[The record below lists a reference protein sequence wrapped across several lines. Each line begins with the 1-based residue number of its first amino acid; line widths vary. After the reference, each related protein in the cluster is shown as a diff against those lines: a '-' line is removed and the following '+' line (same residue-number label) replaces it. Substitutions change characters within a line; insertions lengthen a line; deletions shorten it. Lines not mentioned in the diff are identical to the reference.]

1 MILSKK
7 NVQVKNT
14 VIGGGAYTR
23 FIAIAPSN
31 AEEMKSQI
39 KEAASLG
46 EAGIEIKVGNLTKAE
61 DALSV
66 LVEYKED
73 LTEQS
78 VVLNFDTTG
87 YDNTESDDEKLQAA
101 EKAAKS
107 GLVDIIGAE
116 AFASE
121 NYIASMKKIAAEIG
135 VKLML
140 SHIDFDGIA
149 PEDEIIHTA
158 KAAESKGADL
168 IYLAYMTKNDPD
180 VIVLG
185 YASKKIASDNLV
197 SVPICVFPMGEV
209 GFQTRIL
216 SERCGNSFGFYHL
229 AEPENGLFESYAQ
242 YKAMYE
248 VYGDCKKIQ
257 SKVQFDMGEKHIMGG
272 ERFIRC
278 FMLKERTKNDILEA
292 ARNVARYNPEMV
304 EWRVDYCLPMD
315 NSKFTEDYWKNALKE
330 IKEILPDVPM
340 LMTFRVKKEGGK
352 TWYPD
357 ALRLKMASALVS
369 TGLIEYCDCEIDND
383 IEYIN
388 TLKEACVK
396 SNTKFVVSQHKW
408 TETPSNEEIAATFR
422 ECVDKGADLPKFYL
436 MATNYDDAVRT
447 SVVTKK
453 LREEELDM
461 PIIICAMGDTG
472 LITRTL
478 GGCMGAD
485 FEFIDITGI
494 KGGEEEDIHYV
505 DQLADIFG
513 Y

>member
-1 MILSKK
+1 MMITKK
-7 NVQVKNT
+7 TAEVKNA
-14 VIGGGAYTR
+14 VIGGNDYVR
-23 FIAIAPSN
+23 FISIAPSN
-31 AEEMKSQI
+31 AGEMKNQI
-39 KEAASLG
+39 QEAAQKG
-46 EAGIEIKVGNLTKAE
+46 EAGIEVKVGNLEKIS
-61 DALSV
+61 DALAV
-66 LVEYKED
+66 LTDCKDILGGQAVI
-73 LTEQS
+73 
-78 VVLNFDTTG
+78 LNLDTTG
-87 YDNTESDDEKLQAA
+87 YDMSASEDEKLQAA
-101 EKAAKS
+101 DEAAKS
-107 GLVDIIGAE
+107 GIVDIIGAE

-121 NYIASMKKIAAEIG
+121 KYIAAMKKIAVDNG
-135 VKLML
+135 RKLML
-140 SHIDFDGIA
+140 SYINFDGIA
-149 PEDEIIHTA
+149 KEDEIIHTA
-158 KAAESKGADL
+158 KAAETKGADM
-168 IYLAYMTKNDPD
+168 IYLAYMAKDDPD

-185 YASKKIASDNLV
+185 YAAKKIAAGNLV
-197 SVPICVFPMGEV
+197 SVPTCVFPMGEV

-216 SERCGNSFGFYHL
+216 SERCGNNFGFYHL
-229 AEPENGLFESYAQ
+229 VEPEGGLFESYEQ

-257 SKVQFDMGEKHIMGG
+257 SKIQFNMGENHIMGG
-272 ERFIRC
+272 EKFIRC

-315 NSKFTEDYWKNALKE
+315 SSKFTEDYWKNTLKE

-357 ALRLKMASALVS
+357 ELRLKMAAALVS

-383 IEYIN
+383 INYIN
-388 TLKEACVK
+388 TLKDACVK

-408 TETPSNEEIAATFR
+408 TETPSNEEIEATFR

-485 FEFIDITGI
+485 FEFIDVTGI
-494 KGGEEEDIHYV
+494 KGGEEEDVHYV
-505 DQLADIFG
+505 DQLADIFE

>member
-1 MILSKK
+1 MILTKK
-7 NVQVKNT
+7 TVEVKNT
-14 VIGGGAYTR
+14 VVGGNAYAR
-23 FIAIAPSN
+23 FIAIEPAN
-31 AEEMKSQI
+31 ADEMKNQL
-39 KEAASLG
+39 KEAADLG
-46 EAGIEIKVGNLTKAE
+46 EAGIEVKVGKLDNLDVAIT
-61 DALSV
+61 V
-66 LVEYKED
+66 
-73 LTEQS
+73 LTECKD
-78 VVLNFDTTG
+78 VVANQAVLLNLDTTG
-87 YDNTESDDEKLQAA
+87 YDLEASDDEKLQAA
-101 EKAAKS
+101 EAAAKA
-107 GLVDIIGAE
+107 GIVDIIGAE
-116 AFASE
+116 AFGSE
-121 NYIASMKKIAAEIG
+121 TYVAAMKKVAVDNG

-140 SHIDFDGIA
+140 SYINFDGIA
-149 PEDEIIHTA
+149 SEDEIIHTA
-158 KAAESKGADL
+158 KAAETKGADMV
-168 IYLAYMTKNDPD
+168 YLSYMTKNDPD

-185 YASKKIASDNLV
+185 YAAKKIAADNLV
-197 SVPICVFPMGEV
+197 SVPTCIFPMGEV

-216 SERCGNSFGFYHL
+216 SERCGNNFGFYYL
-229 AEPENGLFESYAQ
+229 VAPEGGLFENYAQ

-257 SKVQFDMGEKHIMGG
+257 SKVQFDMGPKHVMGG

-278 FMLKERTKNDILEA
+278 FMLKERTKDDILEA

-315 NSKFTEDYWKNALKE
+315 SSKFTENYWIQALKE

-352 TWYPD
+352 AWYPD
-357 ALRLKMASALVS
+357 SLRLSMACALVG
-369 TGLIEYCDCEIDND
+369 TGLVEYCDCEIDND
-383 IEYIN
+383 PEYIT

-396 SNTKFVVSQHKW
+396 SNTKYVVSQHKW
-408 TETPSNEEIAATFR
+408 TETPSEEEIIATFR

-436 MATNYDDAVRT
+436 YAMNYEDSVRT

-453 LREEELDM
+453 LRETELDM

-485 FEFIDITGI
+485 FEFIDVTGI
-494 KGGEEEDIHYV
+494 KGGEEEDVRYV
-505 DQLADIFG
+505 DQLAEIFE

>member
-1 MILSKK
+1 MILTKK
-7 NVQVKNT
+7 TVRVKNA
-14 VIGGGAYTR
+14 VVGGSDYTR
-23 FIAIAPSN
+23 FIAIAPSS
-31 AEEMKSQI
+31 AEDMRCQM
-39 KEAASLG
+39 KEAAALG
-46 EAGIEIKVGNLTKAE
+46 EAGIEIQVGNLANIS
-61 DALSV
+61 DAL
-66 LVEYKED
+66 
-73 LTEQS
+73 
-78 VVLNFDTTG
+78 VVLKECKDDMAGQAVILNLDTTG
-87 YDNTESDDEKLQAA
+87 CDASASDDEKLQAA
-101 EKAAKS
+101 EEAAKA
-107 GLVDIIGAE
+107 GIVDIIGAE

-121 NYIASMKKIAAEIG
+121 TYVAAMKKITVESG

-140 SHIDFDGIA
+140 SYINFDGIA
-149 PEDEIIHTA
+149 SEDEIIHTA
-158 KAAESKGADL
+158 KAAETKGADMV
-168 IYLAYMTKNDPD
+168 YLAYMTKNDPD

-185 YASKKIASDNLV
+185 YAAKKIAADNLI
-197 SVPICVFPMGEV
+197 SVPACIFPMGEV

-216 SERCGNSFGFYHL
+216 SERCGNNFGFYHL
-229 AEPENGLFESYAQ
+229 AEPESGLFESYAQ
-242 YKAMYE
+242 YQAMHE
-248 VYGDCKKIQ
+248 IYGSCEKIQ
-257 SKVQFDMGEKHIMGG
+257 SKVQFNMGEKHVMGG
-272 ERFIRC
+272 KRFIRC

-315 NSKFTEDYWKNALKE
+315 SSKFTEDYWKNTLKE

-357 ALRLKMASALVS
+357 ALRLKMACALVG
-369 TGLIEYCDCEIDND
+369 TGLVEYCDCEIDND
-383 IEYIN
+383 IDYIN
-388 TLKEACVK
+388 TLKDACVK
-396 SNTKFVVSQHKW
+396 SDTKFVVSQHKW
-408 TETPSNEEIAATFR
+408 TETPGNEEIAATFR
-422 ECVDKGADLPKFYL
+422 ECVEKGADLPKFYL

-485 FEFIDITGI
+485 FEFIDVTGI
-494 KGGEEEDIHYV
+494 KGGEEEDVRYV
-505 DQLADIFG
+505 DQLAEIFE

>member
-1 MILSKK
+1 MILTKK
-7 NVQVKNT
+7 TVQVKNT
-14 VIGGGAYTR
+14 VIGGSDYSR

-31 AEEMKSQI
+31 AEEMRKQL
-39 KEAASLG
+39 KEAAALG
-46 EAGIEIKVGNLTKAE
+46 ESGIEIKVGNLAKTG
-61 DALSV
+61 DALAV
-66 LVEYKED
+66 
-73 LTEQS
+73 LTECKDDVESQA
-78 VVLNFDTTG
+78 VLLNLDTTG
-87 YDNTESDDEKLQAA
+87 SDAAASEDEKLQTA
-101 EKAAKS
+101 EEAAKA
-107 GLVDIIGAE
+107 GIVDIIAAE
-116 AFASE
+116 VFASDT
-121 NYIASMKKIAAEIG
+121 YVAAMKKIAADNG

-140 SHIDFDGIA
+140 SYINFDGIA
-149 PEDEIIHTA
+149 SEDEIIHTA
-158 KAAESKGADL
+158 KAAETKGADM

-185 YASKKIASDNLV
+185 YAAKKIAADNLV
-197 SVPICVFPMGEV
+197 SVPTCVFPMGEV

-216 SERCGNSFGFYHL
+216 SERCGNNFGFYHL
-229 AEPENGLFESYAQ
+229 NLPEDGMFESYAQ

-248 VYGDCKKIQ
+248 IYGSCKKIQ

-272 ERFIRC
+272 ERFLRC

-315 NSKFTEDYWKNALKE
+315 SSKFTEDYWKHALKE

-383 IEYIN
+383 IDYIN

-396 SNTKFVVSQHKW
+396 SDTKFVVSQHKW

-422 ECVDKGADLPKFYL
+422 ECVEKGADLPKFYL

-453 LREEELDM
+453 LREEELEM

-478 GGCMGAD
+478 GGSMGAD

-494 KGGEEEDIHYV
+494 KGGEEEDVHYV

>member
-1 MILSKK
+1 MILTKK
-7 NVQVKNT
+7 TVQVKNA
-14 VIGGGAYTR
+14 VVGGSDYTR
-23 FIAIAPSN
+23 FVTIAPSST
-31 AEEMKSQI
+31 EEMKRQI

-46 EAGIEIKVGNLTKAE
+46 EAGIEVKVGNLAKIS
-61 DALSV
+61 DALAA
-66 LVEYKED
+66 
-73 LTEQS
+73 LTECKEA
-78 VVLNFDTTG
+78 VVGQAVILNLDTTG
-87 YDNTESDDEKLQAA
+87 YDMQASDDEKLKAA
-101 EKAAKS
+101 EEAAKT
-107 GLVDIIGAE
+107 GIADVIGAE

-121 NYIASMKKIAAEIG
+121 TYVAAMKKIAVDNG
-135 VKLML
+135 VKFML
-140 SHIDFDGIA
+140 SYINFDGIA
-149 PEDEIIHTA
+149 SEDEIIHTA
-158 KAAESKGADL
+158 KAAETNGADM
-168 IYLAYMTKNDPD
+168 IYLAYMTKDDPD

-185 YASKKIASDNLV
+185 YAAKKIAEDNLI
-197 SVPICVFPMGEV
+197 SVPACVFPMGEV

-216 SERCGNSFGFYHL
+216 SERCGNNFGFYHL
-229 AEPENGLFESYAQ
+229 TEPKGGLFESYAQ
-242 YKAMYE
+242 YQAMYE
-248 VYGDCKKIQ
+248 IYGGCKKIQ

-315 NSKFTEDYWKNALKE
+315 DSKFTENYWKDALKE

-357 ALRLKMASALVS
+357 ELRLKMACALVS
-369 TGLIEYCDCEIDND
+369 TGLVEYCDCEIDND
-383 IEYIN
+383 LNYIN
-388 TLKEACVK
+388 TLKDACVT

-422 ECVDKGADLPKFYL
+422 ECVEKGADLPKFYL

-485 FEFIDITGI
+485 FEFIDVTGI
-494 KGGEEEDIHYV
+494 KGGEEEDVRYV
-505 DQLADIFG
+505 DQLAEIFG

>member
-1 MILSKK
+1 MVLTKK
-7 NVQVKNT
+7 MVQVKST
-14 VIGGGAYTR
+14 VIGGNEYTR

-31 AEEMKSQI
+31 AEELKSQI
-39 KEAASLG
+39 KEAAALG
-46 EAGIEIKVGNLTKAE
+46 EGGIEIKAGNFDKLS
-61 DALSV
+61 DAV
-66 LVEYKED
+66 AT
-73 LTEQS
+73 LTECKDD
-78 VVLNFDTTG
+78 VAGVAVLLNLDTTG
-87 YDNTESDDEKLQAA
+87 YDSAASDDEKLQAA
-101 EKAAKS
+101 EEAAKA
-107 GLVDIIGAE
+107 GVVDIIGAE
-116 AFASE
+116 AFSSE
-121 NYIASMKKIAAEIG
+121 KYVAAMKKIAVDNS

-140 SHIDFDGIA
+140 SYIDFDGITT
-149 PEDEIIHTA
+149 EDEIIHTA
-158 KAAESKGADL
+158 KAAETKGADMV
-168 IYLAYMTKNDPD
+168 YLAYMTKNDPD

-185 YASKKIASDNLV
+185 YAAKKIAADNLV
-197 SVPICVFPMGEV
+197 SVPVCVFPMGEV

-216 SERCGNSFGFYHL
+216 SERCGNNFGFYHL
-229 AEPENGLFESYAQ
+229 VEPEGGIFESYAQ

-248 VYGDCKKIQ
+248 IYGDCKKIQ
-257 SKVQFDMGEKHIMGG
+257 SKIQFDMGKKHIMGG

-315 NSKFTEDYWKNALKE
+315 SSKFTEDYWKEALKE

-357 ALRLKMASALVS
+357 SLRLKMASALVS

-383 IEYIN
+383 MDYIK

-396 SNTKFVVSQHKW
+396 SDTKFVVSQHKW

-485 FEFIDITGI
+485 FEFIDVTGI
-494 KGGEEEDIHYV
+494 KGGEEEDVRYV

>member
-1 MILSKK
+1 MILTKK
-7 NVQVKNT
+7 TVRMKNAE
-14 VIGGGAYTR
+14 IGGKDYTR
-23 FIAIAPSN
+23 FVTIVPSDK
-31 AEEMKSQI
+31 EEMRDQL
-39 KEAASLG
+39 KEAAALG
-46 EAGIEIKVGNLTKAE
+46 EAGIEVKVGNLRTVE
-61 DALSV
+61 DALAV
-66 LVEYKED
+66 LEECKDNLRDQVI
-73 LTEQS
+73 L
-78 VVLNFDTTG
+78 LNLDTTG
-87 YDNTESDDEKLQAA
+87 YDIPASDEEKLQAA
-101 EKAAKS
+101 QEAAQKR
-107 GLVDIIGAE
+107 LADIIGAE

-121 NYIASMKKIAAEIG
+121 NYVASVKKITVDHG
-135 VKLML
+135 LKLML
-140 SHIDFDGIA
+140 SHVDFDGIMT
-149 PEDEIIHTA
+149 EDEIIHMA
-158 KAAESKGADL
+158 KAAETKGADM

-185 YASKKIASDNLV
+185 YAAKKIASDTLI
-197 SVPICVFPMGEV
+197 SVPSCVFPMGEV

-216 SERCGNSFGFYHL
+216 SERCGNNFGFYHL
-229 AEPENGLFESYAQ
+229 IEPEGGLFESYEQ

-248 VYGDCKKIQ
+248 VYGSCQKIQ
-257 SKVQFDMGEKHIMGG
+257 SKIQFDMGEKHIMGG

-315 NSKFTEDYWKNALKE
+315 SSEFTENYWKNTLE
-330 IKEILPDVPM
+330 DIKKILPDVPM

-357 ALRLKMASALVS
+357 ALRLKIATALVS

-388 TLKEACVK
+388 TLKDACVK

-422 ECVDKGADLPKFYL
+422 ECVEKGADLPKFYL

-485 FEFIDITGI
+485 FEFIDVTGI
-494 KGGEEEDIHYV
+494 KGGEEEDVHYV
-505 DQLADIFG
+505 DQLADIFE